1 MNTVSPRA
9 LEQSAAFSASGTFH
23 SPYADTGTFA
33 FHHRPRVVF
42 DASGALSPEAEFK
55 AAVTGLKK
63 ATDDV
68 KQFAETANTEI
79 KNLGRVTEETKAN
92 ADKALS
98 EMGGLT
104 TRLTDLEQKMSR
116 RGGPAPE
123 AEQKSLGQHVVESD
137 ALKARLPNSGAKGT
151 FNLSIETKN
160 ITSAPSTWGTGVSP
174 SSSLVVADRR
184 ELVALP
190 TRAMTIR
197 SLIAPGTTV
206 SNNIEYAVQT
216 ARFNNA
222 SVVAEGAVKPYS
234 NYTWDL
240 KSFPVRTV
248 AHLVK
253 ASRQILDDA
262 PGLRSIIDAEMRY
275 GLEFAEEAE
284 LLYGDGTGQHLLG
297 IVPQATAYAPAFPVT
312 GETAIDR
319 LRLAMLQG
327 VLALYPM
334 SGHVLHPTDWT
345 KIEMIKDGMGRYL
358 VGDPQ
363 GRVQPLLW
371 GLPVVPSLAMVA
383 GSFLTGAFQYGAQ
396 IFDRMAVELMISTE
410 NVDDFERNMVSIRC
424 EERLALVVKRPQAFI
439 TGTLPASSP

>member
-1 MNTVSPRA
+1 MSTAKSQSDLRDLRA
-9 LEQSAAFSASGTFH
+9 TAFGGTFH
-23 SPYADTGTFA
+23 SPFADRGGFA
-33 FHHRPRVVF
+33 FHHRPRVAF
-42 DASGALSPEAEFK
+42 DASGALAPEAEFK
-55 AAVTGLKK
+55 QAVAGLKK

-68 KQFAETANTEI
+68 KTFAETANAEI
-79 KNLGRVTEETKAN
+79 KNLGRVTGETKLN

-98 EMGGLT
+98 EMGTLT
-104 TRLTDLEQKMSR
+104 TRITDLEQKMSR
-116 RGGPAPE
+116 RGGPAVE
-123 AEQKSLGQHVVESD
+123 TERKSLGQHVVESD

-184 ELVALP
+184 ELVPLP
-190 TRAMTIR
+190 MRTMTIR

-216 ARFNNA
+216 GRYNNA
-222 SVVAEGAVKPYS
+222 AVVAEGAVKPYS

-240 KSFPVRTV
+240 KAFPVRTI

-262 PGLRSIIDAEMRY
+262 PALQSILDAEMRY
-275 GLEFAEEAE
+275 GLAFAEEAE

-297 IVPQATAYAPAFPVT
+297 IMPQATPYAPAFTVT

-334 SGHVLHPTDWT
+334 SGIVLHPTDWT
-345 KIEMIKDGMGRYL
+345 KIEMVKDGMGRYL

-363 GRVQPLLW
+363 GRIQPLLW
-371 GLPVVPSLAMVA
+371 GLPVVPSLAMAVTA
-383 GSFLTGAFQYGAQ
+383 FLVGAFEYGAQ
-396 IFDRMAVELMISTE
+396 IFDRMAVEVLISTE
-410 NVDDFERNMVSIRC
+410 NVDDFERNLLSIRA
-424 EERLALVVKRPQAFI
+424 EERLALVVKRPLAFI
-439 TGTLPASSP
+439 SGTLPSSP

>member
-1 MNTVSPRA
+1 MTPLRTPAS
-9 LEQSAAFSASGTFH
+9 SGTFH
-23 SPYADTGTFA
+23 SPYADPGAFG
-33 FHHRPRVVF
+33 FHHRPRVAF
-42 DASGALSPEAEFK
+42 DAGGGLAPEAEFK
-55 AAVTGLKK
+55 LAVAGLKK

-68 KQFAETANTEI
+68 KTFAETANTEI
-79 KNLGRVTEETKAN
+79 KNLGRVTEETKLN

-116 RGGPAPE
+116 RGGPAAE
-123 AEQKSLGQHVVESD
+123 AEHKSLGQFVVESD
-137 ALKARLPNSGAKGT
+137 GLKTRLPNSNAKGSVH
-151 FNLSIETKN
+151 LSIETKN

-184 ELVALP
+184 ELVPLP
-190 TRAMTIR
+190 MRPMTIR
-197 SLIAPGTTV
+197 GLIAPGTTT
-206 SNNIEYAVQT
+206 SNNVEYAVQT
-216 ARFNNA
+216 ARYNNA

-240 KSFPVRTV
+240 KAFPVRTI

-262 PGLRSIIDAEMRY
+262 PMLQSVIDAEMRY
-275 GLEFAEEAE
+275 GLDFAEEAE
-284 LLYGDGTGQHLLG
+284 MLYGDGTGQHLLG
-297 IVPQATAYAPAFPVT
+297 IVPQATVYAAPFAVPD
-312 GETAIDR
+312 ETAIDR

-334 SGHVLHPTDWT
+334 SGVVLNPTDWT
-345 KIEMIKDGMGRYL
+345 KIELIKDGMGRYL
-358 VGDPQ
+358 VGNPQ

-371 GLPVVPSLAMVA
+371 GLPVVPSIAMTA

-396 IFDRMAVELMISTE
+396 VFDRMTVEVLISTE
-410 NVDDFERNMVSIRC
+410 NVDDFERNLLSIRA

-439 TGTLPASSP
+439 TGTLPT